1 MITRGTTKRAE
12 KKHIAKKSVQT
23 TPIASVAKR
32 TRSKGKIIFNEALEK
47 SKKKGKIR
55 SVFKPDESV
64 IATIEVSDGEKEE
77 AEKEVEEKS
86 PVGRVKKKASLAEEF
101 DKRERPSKG
110 TKEAGP
116 AEGPSFKKVKR
127 RTIKV
132 QKVEK
137 VLKGRV
143 IDPTVAEEPGLKELK
158 EKVDCQGW
166 SHFLLDSHP
175 VVYEDEVCQF
185 YKRFKLVKG
194 DTVETTVKGVKIS
207 FTDQDLGD
215 ILGVP
220 TVGCGRDAGEPRKVF
235 KGEMTP
241 AHKLL
246 FELVNKCILPRC
258 ERRNEANCLDML
270 VMDVID
276 QGMLVNLP
284 SLMVKHMTRAAEGSH
299 ALPYGFWLTRVFT
312 HFKVPL
318 NVGKRGGKKDMISRS
333 TLAECDLLPKALGC
347 KSNSLITQLINELE
361 EAKAEKAKVEAE
373 NVVLKAEVQKQGIVL
388 VFGDGVSHTVPIYET
403 HALPHA
409 ISRMYMSKEVTAF
422 APSSSKI
429 EVHRFTKYY
438 NWIGRSV
445 LLPAVSGKNSMD
457 SAPMSMSHAYV
468 HDRWRVR

>member
-23 TPIASVAKR
+23 TPTASVAKR
-32 TRSKGKIIFNEALEK
+32 TRSKGKTIFNEALEK

-55 SVFKPDESV
+55 SVFKPDESD

-86 PVGRVKKKASLAEEF
+86 PVGRVKKKASLAGEL

-116 AEGPSFKKVKR
+116 AEGPSFKRVKR
-127 RTIKV
+127 RAIKV

-137 VLKGRV
+137 VLKGKV

-158 EKVDCQGW
+158 EKVDCQDW
-166 SHFLLDSHP
+166 SHLLLDSHP
-175 VVYEDEVCQF
+175 VVHEDEVCQF

-220 TVGCGRDAGEPRKVF
+220 TVGCGEYVKREWIEYGREKSRMYLTAKFSQGRDAGEPRKVF
-235 KGEMTP
+235 KGDMTP

-246 FELVNKCILPRC
+246 CELVNKCILPRY

-318 NVGKRGGKKDMISRS
+318 NVGKRRGKKDMISRS

-373 NVVLKAEVQKQGIVL
+373 NVVLKAEVQKV
-388 VFGDGVSHTVPIYET
+388 
-403 HALPHA
+403 
-409 ISRMYMSKEVTAF
+409 
-422 APSSSKI
+422 
-429 EVHRFTKYY
+429 RFWHITK
-438 NWIGRSV
+438 GCSCM
-445 LLPAVSGKNSMD
+445 K
-457 SAPMSMSHAYV
+457 
-468 HDRWRVR
+468 